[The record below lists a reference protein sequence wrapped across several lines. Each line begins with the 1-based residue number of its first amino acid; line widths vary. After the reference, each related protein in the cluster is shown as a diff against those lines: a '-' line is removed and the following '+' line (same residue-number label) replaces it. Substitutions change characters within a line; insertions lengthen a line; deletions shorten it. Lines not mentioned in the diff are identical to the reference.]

1 MGQKVNPYGFRLG
14 YIKTWHSN
22 WYVKNNYAVILQQDL
37 AIRNY
42 IETELAQAAIAKTE
56 ITRTADQV
64 KVTVYS
70 AKPGVAIGKKGTGI
84 EKIRNDLKKITNCPL
99 FFNIAEVKR
108 PDSEAK
114 LIAENIAQQLEKRVA
129 FRRAMKK
136 VMTSA
141 FRSGVKGIKI
151 KCSGRLGGAEIART
165 EGYAEKKVPL
175 HTLRADID
183 YNTAQAKTTFGIGST
198 AQFDGTLTDKA
209 LSAAIVD
216 VLEEMSNTIQARQWR
231 TDILAVE
238 DGQVYVSGGPSQGLV
253 PGDRLIVMKA
263 GKTVT
268 SSQTGIGIELP
279 STEVAELEVVSSFGS
294 GDLGE
299 GSISRVISGSVKELS
314 SNIYVVSK

>member
-22 WYVKNNYAVILQQDL
+22 WYVKNNYADIFQQDL

-42 IETELAQAAIAKTE
+42 IDTELAQAAIAKTE

-70 AKPGVAIGKKGTGI
+70 AKPGIAIGKKGTGI
-84 EKIRNDLKKITNCPL
+84 EKIRNDLKNITKCPL

-151 KCSGRLGGAEIART
+151 KCAGRLGGAEIART

-183 YNTAQAKTTFGIGST
+183 YNTAQAKTTFGIIGV
-198 AQFDGTLTDKA
+198 K
-209 LSAAIVD
+209 V
-216 VLEEMSNTIQARQWR
+216 W
-231 TDILAVE
+231 
-238 DGQVYVSGGPSQGLV
+238 VY
-253 PGDRLIVMKA
+253 K
-263 GKTVT
+263 
-268 SSQTGIGIELP
+268 
-279 STEVAELEVVSSFGS
+279 
-294 GDLGE
+294 GE
-299 GSISRVISGSVKELS
+299 
-314 SNIYVVSK
+314 IYK